1 MTLKWYNYEILV
13 CYALVDSKRI
23 FKRR

>member
-13 CYALVDSKRI
+13 RYALVDSKRI